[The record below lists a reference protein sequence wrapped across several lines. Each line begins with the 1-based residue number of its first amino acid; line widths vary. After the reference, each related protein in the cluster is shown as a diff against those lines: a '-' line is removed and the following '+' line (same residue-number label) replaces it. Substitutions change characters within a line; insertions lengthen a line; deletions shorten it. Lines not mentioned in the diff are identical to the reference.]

1 MRWVCA
7 IIIRMR
13 LSRRL
18 FLSLVL
24 LTVALPVYAEENAGE
39 PTPTLRVLS
48 YNIHH
53 GEGMD
58 GAIDLERIAD
68 VIKASEADLVA
79 LQEVDKGVERTN
91 KVDQPGV
98 LAELTGMHVVFEKN
112 IIYQGGEYGNA
123 VLSRFPVERFE
134 NHALPQSIPG
144 EQRGLLEIHVEV
156 EGRAV
161 VFFAT
166 HFDYHEDDG
175 ERLASA
181 DMLRGLV
188 EQQQGK
194 TVIVAGDLNAP
205 PNGQVMEKVT
215 AFLSDTY
222 NLGADVATDP
232 GAAPGTDPGYT
243 FPADEPDRR
252 IDYILHTPRSGLTVD
267 ESRVIEEPVASDHR
281 PLLAVFELS
290 AE

>member
-1 MRWVCA
+1 MRYF
-7 IIIRMR
+7 IRY
-13 LSRRL
+13 LIP
-18 FLSLVL
+18 LVL
-24 LTVALPVYAEENAGE
+24 LVGVLPGCATGGSDQ
-39 PTPTLRVLS
+39 PTLTLRVLT

-58 GAIDLERIAD
+58 GTIDLERIAD

-79 LQEVDKGVERTN
+79 LQEVDKGVKRTDR
-91 KVDQPGV
+91 VDQPAV

-112 IIYQGGEYGNA
+112 INYQGGEYGNA
-123 VLSRFPVERFE
+123 VLSRLPVEQFE

-144 EQRGLLEIHVEV
+144 EQRGLLEVHVQAA
-156 EGRAV
+156 GRAV

-181 DMLRGLV
+181 DMLRERV

-194 TVIVAGDLNAP
+194 TVIVAGDLNVSP
-205 PNGQVMEKVT
+205 DSRVMEKVT

-222 NLGADVATDP
+222 NPD
-232 GAAPGTDPGYT
+232 AAPGPDPGFT

-252 IDYILHTPRSGLTVD
+252 IDYILHTPQKDLHVV
-267 ESRVIEEPVASDHR
+267 ECRVIEEPVASDHR
-281 PLLAVFELS
+281 PLLAVFELP